1 MHPNTGFDLLHIVTL
16 NSQGL
21 RDRLKPLRC
30 KQWIIQQKV
39 DIVFLQETHF
49 TEDILPFYV
58 LI

>member
-21 RDRLKPLRC
+21 RDFLKRLRC

-39 DIVFLQETHF
+39 DVVFLKETHF